1 MDCGT
6 FSNLFARFACI
17 MNGTR
22 VDEYFGF
29 GVLVFIGVGGTAML
43 ILTLIKNWNG
53 PPTKQHEP
61 PDAGPSPE

>member
-1 MDCGT
+1 MDCAT

-29 GVLVFIGVGGTAML
+29 GVLVFIGIAGIVIMVNAFIAGWKA
-43 ILTLIKNWNG
+43 K
-53 PPTKQHEP
+53 PTK
-61 PDAGPSPE
+61 

>member
-6 FSNLFARFACI
+6 VSNLFTRFACI

-29 GVLVFIGVGGTAML
+29 GVLVFIGVAGTAML
-43 ILTLIKNWNG
+43 LRTLIKNWNA
-53 PPTKQHEP
+53 PSAKEPEP
-61 PDAGPSPE
+61 PNAGSGSE

>member
-1 MDCGT
+1 MDCAT

-29 GVLVFIGVGGTAML
+29 GVLVFIGVGGMAML
-43 ILTLIKNWNG
+43 LHTLIKNWNA
-53 PPTKQHEP
+53 PSTRQPEP
-61 PDAGPSPE
+61 PDAGPSTE